1 MIIECEQFLPEDW
14 RKNKEWFPDYII
26 LCRPNDSEQTIN
38 GMKDEQWL
46 GFINQINKNT
56 NSNFQKLMNEIKRDI
71 YKNDN
76 A

>member
-46 GFINQINKNT
+46 GFIN
-56 NSNFQKLMNEIKRDI
+56 
-71 YKNDN
+71 
-76 A
+76 